1 MTKVK
6 EIRKETGIETE
17 TETGIEEIGE
27 TEIEIGQEIEIETE
41 TEKDK
46 DKEIEIGILDMAEK
60 VDKVIVVKKK
70 EIGMKEMKEA

>member
-1 MTKVK
+1 MK
-6 EIRKETGIETE
+6 EIRKETGIEIE
-17 TETGIEEIGE
+17 TEIEIEEIGE
-27 TEIEIGQEIEIETE
+27 TEIEIGQEIGIE